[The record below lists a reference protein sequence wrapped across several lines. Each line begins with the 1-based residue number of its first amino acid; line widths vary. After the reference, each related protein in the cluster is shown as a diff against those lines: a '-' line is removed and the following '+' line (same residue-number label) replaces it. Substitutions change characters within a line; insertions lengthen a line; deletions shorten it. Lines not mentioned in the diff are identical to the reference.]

1 MKEVFVRKVIRRRDV
16 PVKIQ
21 LSQQLHP
28 VLRRVLAARDVVSDQ
43 QLDYRLQ
50 KLIPFNEL
58 RDIDNAVNL
67 LVNVIC
73 HERRIMIAADYDA
86 DGATACAV
94 AIRGLRAMGAAQIGY
109 VVPDRFRH
117 GYGLTRA
124 LVDMA
129 MRWQPDLLITVDSGI
144 FDHDGVR
151 YAKSL
156 GVKVLITDHHLSG
169 ETLPNADA
177 IVNPNQMGDHF
188 SSKNLAGVGVIFYVL
203 MALRAKLRQL
213 KWFER
218 RNILEPNLAQLLDLV
233 AIGTIADVVPLDYN
247 NRILVSQGLARIRS
261 GQCCAGVQALID
273 ISKSNQIQLSSR
285 DIAFSIAP
293 RLNAAGR
300 MDNMGYGID
309 CLLNDNPNNALQ
321 QARLLDQFNKE
332 RKIVQAEMQIEAM
345 KLLEQLKEID
355 QAICLYQPHWHA
367 GILGPLA
374 GRVKDQLHCPV
385 MLFAPNIEKPEE
397 LKGSARSIEGV
408 HIRDVLVEINTL
420 YPDLI
425 IAFGGHAMAA
435 GATILEKDFELFQT
449 AFQKIISQSLKESRE
464 NVIHSDGYLMEHD
477 FNVELATLLKTSS
490 AWGQGFPEPLFDG
503 KFRIL
508 RRTKMGEQHLK
519 LLLQPENSQ
528 TTVEAVAYNTTETDC
543 PLETNYL
550 NLAYRLDFYAQ
561 RGNPILR
568 LKTEYLETCL

>member
-1 MKEVFVRKVIRRRDV
+1 MRKIIRRRFIPD
-16 PVKIQ
+16 Q
-21 LSQQLHP
+21 NSLSDQIHP
-28 VLRRVLAARDVVSDQ
+28 VLKRVFAARNVVSDQ

-50 KLIPFNEL
+50 QLVPFEQL
-58 RDIDNAVNL
+58 RDIDKAVNL
-67 LVNVIC
+67 LINAIC
-73 HERRIMIAADYDA
+73 HERRIIIAADYDA

-94 AIRGLRAMGAAQIGY
+94 AIRGLRAMGVAQIGY

-117 GYGLTRA
+117 GYGLTPA
-124 LVDMA
+124 LVEIA
-129 MRWQPDLLITVDSGI
+129 ARWQPDVLMTVDSGI
-144 FDHDGVR
+144 VNFDGVKL
-151 YAKSL
+151 AKSL
-156 GVKVLITDHHLSG
+156 GMKVIITDHHLSG
-169 ETLPNADA
+169 EILPDADA
-177 IVNPNQMGDHF
+177 IVNPNQAGDCF

-218 RNILEPNLAQLLDLV
+218 RNIPEPNLAQLLDLV

-247 NRILVSQGLARIRS
+247 NRILVSQGLARIRN
-261 GQCCAGVQALID
+261 GQCCSGVQALIN
-273 ISKSNQIQLSSR
+273 ISKTNQTQLSST

-309 CLLNDNPNNALQ
+309 CLLNDNLNNALQ
-321 QARLLDQFNKE
+321 QARLLDQFNQE
-332 RKIVQAEMQIEAM
+332 RKSVQADMQIEAM

-355 QAICLYQPHWHA
+355 QAICLYQSHWHA

-385 MLFAPNIEKPEE
+385 MLFAPNIEKSEE
-397 LKGSARSIEGV
+397 LKGSARSIEGI

-449 AFQKIISQSLKESRE
+449 TFQKIISQYLKESRE
-464 NVIHSDGYLMEHD
+464 NIIHSDGDLTEHD

-503 KFRIL
+503 KFRVL
-508 RRTKMGEQHLK
+508 QRTKMGELHLK

-528 TTVEAVAYNTTETDC
+528 TTVEAVAYNTQESDYPTDF
-543 PLETNYL
+543 L

-568 LKTEYLETCL
+568 LKTEYIETCV